1 MIGTGRAHVSEVC
14 ELARSNLRDGLS
26 AEALVAI
33 GSLGSEGVHEANQ
46 ERDLHKWLHSLF
58 GMKLTPY
65 TVKMNLTVS
74 QINSFSTP
82 PKMCSSRFTI
92 IFPQWT
98 VLLTA
103 QVFGKKQS
111 PVDVPF
117 LLPHEIVHAL
127 HCAGQLQVT
136 LMPKRGIGWKVMF

>member
-58 GMKLTPY
+58 GHEAYSIHRENEL
-65 TVKMNLTVS
+65 
-74 QINSFSTP
+74 NSIS
-82 PKMCSSRFTI
+82 
-92 IFPQWT
+92 
-98 VLLTA
+98 
-103 QVFGKKQS
+103 
-111 PVDVPF
+111 D
-117 LLPHEIVHAL
+117 
-127 HCAGQLQVT
+127 
-136 LMPKRGIGWKVMF
+136 

>member
-65 TVKMNLTVS
+65 TVKMNLTV
-74 QINSFSTP
+74 
-82 PKMCSSRFTI
+82 
-92 IFPQWT
+92 
-98 VLLTA
+98 A
-103 QVFGKKQS
+103 
-111 PVDVPF
+111 
-117 LLPHEIVHAL
+117 
-127 HCAGQLQVT
+127 
-136 LMPKRGIGWKVMF
+136 